1 MSRIGRKL
9 IPLPPKVEVKI
20 SDRRVDVKGPKGALQ
35 VDLPEGIGVDQQADS
50 LQVVRSDDSL
60 AARHGLIRSLL
71 ANSVSGVSQGFQ
83 KDLEIVGIG
92 YRAELRGKV
101 VSFLLGY
108 SHPIEY
114 VIPEGIQ
121 IAVEKQ
127 TKLSVTGI
135 DKQRV
140 GQAAATIRSLRAP
153 DPYKNKGIRYAGE
166 VLQKKVGKAGAG
178 AAAGAK

>member
-1 MSRIGRKL
+1 MSRIGKKL

-20 SDRRVDVKGPKGALQ
+20 SERAVEVKGPKGRLQ
-35 VDLPEGIGVDQQADS
+35 VEIPEGIRVEKQDGN
-50 LQVVRSDDSL
+50 LQVVRQDDSL

-71 ANSVSGVSQGFQ
+71 ANSVTGVTQGFQ

-92 YRAELRGKV
+92 YRAELKSKSV
-101 VSFLLGY
+101 IFLLGY

-121 IAVEKQ
+121 IAVDKQ
-127 TKLSVTGI
+127 TRLAVTGI

-140 GQAAATIRSLRAP
+140 GQVAATIRSLREP

-166 VLQKKVGKAGAG
+166 VLQKKVGKAGA
-178 AAAGAK
+178 AAAK

>member
-1 MSRIGRKL
+1 
-9 IPLPPKVEVKI
+9 VEVKI
-20 SDRRVDVKGPKGALQ
+20 SPKAIDVKGPKGQLQ
-35 VDLPEGIGVDQQADS
+35 VPLPEGLKIEKQDGN

-60 AARHGLIRSLL
+60 AAKHGLIRSLV
-71 ANSVSGVSQGFQ
+71 ANCVTGVSTGFQ

-92 YRAELRGKV
+92 YRAETKGKV
-101 VSFLLGY
+101 VVFALGY

-121 IAVEKQ
+121 IAVDKQ
-127 TKLSVTGI
+127 TRLTVSGI

-140 GQAAATIRSLRAP
+140 GQVAATIRSLRAP

-166 VLQKKVGKAGAG
+166 VLQKKVGKSGAT
-178 AAAGAK
+178 AK

>member
-20 SDRRVDVKGPKGALQ
+20 SARTVDVKGPKGQLQ
-35 VDLPEGIGVDQQADS
+35 LEIPEGIKVEKQEGN
-50 LQVVRSDDSL
+50 LQVVRSDDALS
-60 AARHGLIRSLL
+60 ARHGLIRSLL
-71 ANSVSGVSQGFQ
+71 ANCVTVVAQGFQ

-92 YRAELRGKV
+92 YRAELKGKSV
-101 VSFLLGY
+101 TFALGY

-121 IAVEKQ
+121 IAVDKQ

-135 DKQRV
+135 DKQKV
-140 GQAAATIRSLRAP
+140 GQVAATIRSLRSP

-166 VLQKKVGKAGAG
+166 VLQKKVGKTG
-178 AAAGAK
+178 AAAK